1 MEEIQLVHMN
11 GFMNLE
17 LEFLLIHAYI
27 MKPVLQN
34 LLMDI
39 VEKDNKIL
47 HANQKIFVE
56 LAILLM
62 NLEENVLLLINI
74 QMLLL
79 LNMDQ
84 LTELKL

>member
-34 LLMDI
+34 LLKDI
-39 VEKDNKIL
+39 AEKDNKIL
-47 HANQKIFVE
+47 LVNQKIFVE
-56 LAILLM
+56 LAILLVI
-62 NLEENVLLLINI
+62 LVENVL
-74 QMLLL
+74 Q
-79 LNMDQ
+79 
-84 LTELKL
+84 